1 VYQAPRGT
9 QDVLPAERPYWRY
22 ATEQMHAVAALFGYQ
37 QIDTPLFEETSLF
50 VRGVGEGTDIVDKE
64 MYSFQDKGGAEITLR
79 PEFTAGIMRAYIE
92 HGMHVW
98 PQPVKLYSIGPIFR
112 YERPQAGRFRQH
124 HQFDVEA
131 VGEIDPAI
139 DVEVMSLAWTL
150 LTRLGYRGLSFQ
162 LNSTGCPKCRP
173 AYRAALVAYFR
184 VHLAELNEVD
194 RRRLE
199 INPLRLLDSKE
210 EAAQPLL
217 DRAPHS
223 ADYLCEECRSHFAR
237 LCSYL
242 EALEM
247 PYSVNFRLVR
257 GLDYYTK
264 TVFEVWAKGIG
275 AQAAVC
281 GGGRYDG
288 LVEELGGLPT
298 PGIGFGMGIERVI
311 LSLREQGIEPPAIA
325 APVLQVSP
333 LGEPAQV
340 AAMQLVRDLRAA
352 GIGSVVAF
360 GSRSL
365 KSQLKSADKANLAF
379 TLIVGE
385 QELAAGT
392 VIVRDMTTSQ
402 QTAVALPEAVGW
414 LQRALT
420 DRKQSGRGVPEAPE
434 FQLQASSGSRTA
446 SEGRDSFQDPVA

>member
-9 QDVLPAERPYWRY
+9 QDILPAERPYWRY
-22 ATEQMHAVAALFGYQ
+22 VTEQMHTVAALFGYQ
-37 QIDTPLFEETSLF
+37 QIDTPIFEETALY

-124 HQFDVEA
+124 HQFNVEA
-131 VGEIDPAI
+131 VGEIDPAV

-150 LTRLGYRGLSFQ
+150 LSRLGYRGLSFQ

-173 AYRAALVAYFR
+173 AYRAALVGYFQAYE
-184 VHLAELNEVD
+184 ANLNEVD

-223 ADYLCEECRSHFAR
+223 ADYLCDECADHFASLR
-237 LCSYL
+237 GHLK
-242 EALEM
+242 ALEM

-264 TVFEVWAKGIG
+264 TVFEVWASRIG

-288 LVEELGGLPT
+288 LIEELGGPPT

-311 LSLREQGIEPPAIA
+311 LSLKEQGVEPPTLP
-325 APVLQVSP
+325 APVVQVSP
-333 LGEPAQV
+333 LGETARVPAIE
-340 AAMQLVRDLRAA
+340 LVRDLRAA
-352 GIGSVVAF
+352 GIGAVLAF
-360 GSRSL
+360 GNRSL
-365 KSQLKSADKANLAF
+365 KAQLKSADKANLAF
-379 TLIVGE
+379 TLILGE
-385 QELAAGT
+385 QELASGVT
-392 VIVRDMTTSQ
+392 VVRDMRTSQ
-402 QTAVALPEAVGW
+402 QTPVSLLEVVSW
-414 LQRALT
+414 LQNARAACC
-420 DRKQSGRGVPEAPE
+420 K
-434 FQLQASSGSRTA
+434 SGST
-446 SEGRDSFQDPVA
+446 V

>member
-9 QDVLPAERPYWRY
+9 QDILPAERPYWRY
-22 ATEQMHAVAALFGYQ
+22 VTEQMHTVAALFGYQ
-37 QIDTPLFEETSLF
+37 QIDTPIFEETTLY

-124 HQFDVEA
+124 HQFNVEA
-131 VGEIDPAI
+131 VGEIDPAV

-150 LTRLGYRGLSFQ
+150 LSRLGYRGLSFQ
-162 LNSTGCPKCRP
+162 LNSTGCPICRP
-173 AYRAALVAYFR
+173 AYRAALVGYFR
-184 VHLAELNEVD
+184 AYERDLNEVD

-217 DRAPHS
+217 ERAPHS
-223 ADYLCEECRSHFAR
+223 ADYLCDECTDHFAR
-237 LCSYL
+237 LRNHL
-242 EALEM
+242 KALDM

-264 TVFEVWAKGIG
+264 TVFEVWAQGIG

-288 LVEELGGLPT
+288 LIEELGGPST

-311 LSLREQGIEPPAIA
+311 LSLKEQGVEPPSLP
-325 APVLQVSP
+325 APVAQVSP
-333 LGEPAQV
+333 LGEMARVPAI
-340 AAMQLVRDLRAA
+340 QLVRDLRAA
-352 GIGSVVAF
+352 GIGAVLAF
-360 GSRSL
+360 GNRSL
-365 KSQLKSADKANLAF
+365 KAQLKSADKANLAF
-379 TLIVGE
+379 TLILGE
-385 QELAAGT
+385 QELASGVT
-392 VIVRDMTTSQ
+392 VVRDMRTSQ
-402 QTAVALPEAVGW
+402 QTPVSLLEVASW
-414 LQRALT
+414 LRNALAACC
-420 DRKQSGRGVPEAPE
+420 E
-434 FQLQASSGSRTA
+434 SGSTM
-446 SEGRDSFQDPVA
+446 